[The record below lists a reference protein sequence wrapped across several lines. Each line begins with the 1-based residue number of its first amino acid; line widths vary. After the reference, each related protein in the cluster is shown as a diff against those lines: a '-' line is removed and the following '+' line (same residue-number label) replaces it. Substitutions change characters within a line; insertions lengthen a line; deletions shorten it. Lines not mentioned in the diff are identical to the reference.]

1 MREVDDGF
9 VIRCCGRDLLLL
21 SQQREG
27 RPRGRALDCELCYA
41 GLKAVIFITG
51 VCDENCYYCPVDR
64 DRFGRSVIY
73 VNDERAWE
81 LMT

>member
-1 MREVDDGF
+1 MTTA
-9 VIRCCGRDLLLL
+9 LLYAAAAGT
-21 SQQREG
+21 SCSCAHSARAG
-27 RPRGRALDCELCYA
+27 PRGRALDCELCYA

>member
-1 MREVDDGF
+1 
-9 VIRCCGRDLLLL
+9 
-21 SQQREG
+21 
-27 RPRGRALDCELCYA
+27 LDCELCYV